1 MKQILTWVLMAM
13 SLLAPSYVLA
23 DSTVEPSIVIRHDNG
38 DTYYEYTENGIVK
51 EIKVVP
57 KHGPVYYLVP
67 AGQED
72 EQFKKQTQSKLVVP
86 KWVIF
91 SW

>member
-1 MKQILTWVLMAM
+1 MGLVL
-13 SLLAPSYVLA
+13 LVPLANAA
-23 DSTVEPSIVIRHDNG
+23 DTVESSIVIRHENG
-38 DTYYEYTENGIVK
+38 DTYYEYMENGAVR

-57 KHGPVYYLVP
+57 KVGPVYYLVP

-72 EQFKKQTQSKLVVP
+72 EEFKKQTQSKLTVP

-91 SW
+91 RW

>member
-1 MKQILTWVLMAM
+1 MAM
-13 SLLAPSYVLA
+13 SLLAPSYALA
-23 DSTVEPSIVIRHDNG
+23 DSTIEPSIIIRHDNG
-38 DTYYEYTENGIVK
+38 DTYYEYKVNGEVK

-67 AGQED
+67 AGQDD

>member
-1 MKQILTWVLMAM
+1 MKRYLSWVLMA
-13 SLLAPSYVLA
+13 LTLIIPIYVSA

-38 DTYYEYTENGIVK
+38 DTYYEYMENGEVR

-57 KHGPVYYLVP
+57 KVGPVYYLVP

-72 EQFKKQTQSKLVVP
+72 EEFKKQTQSKVTIP

-91 SW
+91 RW